1 MIPLRPQLA
10 MELWI
15 LRPYARQFVLLV
27 GMGLLYTFFLQTG
40 PPVMMAMALLTG
52 GYAFSITEANRL
64 ETLFAG
70 LPTSRATVVVARYA
84 VSATILLAMG
94 LAGLLLEAARAIVRQ
109 EAWSAAGGFSVLAVC
124 FALGSVVLG
133 IQYPFFFKLGYN
145 RARPV
150 TVISIGVI
158 AALLGGAGGLAAQG
172 ELAGLTR
179 AIGSPAWSGAIIAG
193 GLIVGVAALAGS
205 TAISIRLYTRKDL

>member
-1 MIPLRPQLA
+1 MIQLRPQLA

-15 LRPYARQFVLLV
+15 LRPYARQFVLLL
-27 GMGLLYTFFLQTG
+27 GMGLLYTFFLDTG
-40 PPVMMAMALLTG
+40 VPVMMAMALLTG
-52 GYAFSITEANRL
+52 GYGFSITEANRL

-84 VSATILLAMG
+84 VSAGILLAMG
-94 LAGLLLEAARAIVRQ
+94 LAGLVLEAARAIARQ
-109 EAWSAAGGFSVLAVC
+109 EAWSAVGGFAVLAAC
-124 FALGSVVLG
+124 FALGSVALG

-158 AALLGGAGGLAAQG
+158 AALLGGAAALTAQG
-172 ELAGLTR
+172 ELVGLTR
-179 AIGSPAWSGAIIAG
+179 MIGSSAWSGAVIAG
-193 GLIVGVAALAGS
+193 GSVVGVAALAGS
-205 TAISIRLYTRKDL
+205 AAISTRLYARKDL